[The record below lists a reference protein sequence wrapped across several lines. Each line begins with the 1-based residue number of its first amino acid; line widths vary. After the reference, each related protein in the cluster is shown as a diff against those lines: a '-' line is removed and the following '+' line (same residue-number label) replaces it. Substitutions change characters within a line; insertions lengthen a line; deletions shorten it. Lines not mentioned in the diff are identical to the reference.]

1 MKTAHIIAK
10 VHLAAGP
17 KVSHFGQ
24 EPRESYP
31 TILTLGKESFSSQV
45 LLEDRSVVKPGA
57 ILEVQFRF
65 LAPGNALPKMTLG
78 TEFDIWE
85 IERSGTGKVIEVI
98 NAEQVVPPDRQ

>member
-10 VHLAAGP
+10 VHLVAGP
-17 KVSHFGQ
+17 KASHFGQ

-85 IERSGTGKVIEVI
+85 IERIGTGKVIEVI